1 MFEAS
6 LPEIGLLGRRTI
18 RQEPGDGDDR
28 MLGLQLRDEFKG
40 RRLKGTA
47 IELTNKNNTGAIQ
60 IPAADFLRITYPST
74 DLLKLIEAAGPNQGR
89 AVTLK
94 GERGQGKS
102 HLVAALFHAFNDLP
116 ATQQWLDH
124 WAGQLPDS
132 RISNIQL
139 RQGMHVISESLHRQ
153 RYKHLWDVLFENHP
167 HGGYCRGK
175 WEGLGANKTHV
186 PSDEILLEM
195 FQHTPTAL
203 VLDEFQT
210 WFDGL
215 TNTKQSPFRTWA
227 FNFIQIL
234 SDIASEHPDQLVLVV
249 SVRNGNTDAFQQIQ
263 RVNPVIVDFKGPGAK
278 HDRLR
283 LLLHRLFENRLQ
295 VSNEQVKSLI
305 EIHISEFFRLAD
317 SPPAEHDRLRVDFL
331 EAWPFA
337 PHLMQ
342 LLEDQ
347 VLMATNAQETRDLI
361 RVLADLFK
369 RSGEKSAIITAADF
383 RLDDDESGIAALLDS
398 VANQH
403 HAKLREKALR
413 NIDAVRAAVSGSGQK
428 LPHLEG
434 LIGSLWLRSL
444 AEVNQ
449 AGADRATL
457 HIDVTRD
464 RKVDDTPFEVEL
476 NCIVENSFNIH
487 EDGNRYIFK
496 EEENPQAKLIASAR
510 NDKLFQDGE
519 DIAHLAREV
528 RYVIAGN
535 TDVATR
541 FRVIVLPQYWRN
553 EPWEKVDEADQPS
566 QWDDRIAVL
575 VLPESPAKIQ
585 AQLGQWLRDN
595 LQNNRN
601 AVRFLVPQD
610 GSLNLFSD
618 RDLVVLA
625 RCVHLAEQWK
635 VQNSE
640 YGRLLTKYQKELR
653 EILKSR
659 FDRFAIISNWNFQEP
674 ANCRFYI
681 ESHKAE
687 GNKIPES
694 VDKHISEHLFIPED
708 FEEFILAAAPN
719 NESVGKLLKELKE
732 PRPGGKD
739 CIPWLGET
747 IVKERIIRLC
757 TKGHIAINLRGME
770 YLQVNDGESEES
782 AWKRMRGKLGSGKHL
797 DETHILLPQHVPA
810 TGTATVQPGG
820 GAGTLF
826 PGSGDGGS
834 VTPPSDHTSPEPQNE
849 TVGDGSGSDGD
860 GTNPPVD
867 IFGGGAGFVPVAI
880 PATSALNLLGRI
892 ESQGIKAGTQLKTL
906 NVKVE
911 KLTGA
916 QLQELLR
923 KLPDG
928 MTYQLDVEKEQAE

>member
-1 MFEAS
+1 
-6 LPEIGLLGRRTI
+6 
-18 RQEPGDGDDR
+18 

-47 IELTNKNNTGAIQ
+47 IELTNKNNTGATQ
-60 IPAADFLRITYPST
+60 IPATDFLRITYPSN
-74 DLLKLIEAAGPNQGR
+74 DLLKTLEAAGPSQGR
-89 AVTLK
+89 PVVLK

-102 HLVAALFHAFNDLP
+102 HLMAALYHAFSDVP
-116 ATQQWLDH
+116 STQQWLDH
-124 WAGQLPDS
+124 WASLLPTSKIND
-132 RISNIQL
+132 IQL
-139 RQGMHVISESLHRQ
+139 RSGMHVVSESLHRQ
-153 RYKHLWDVLFENHP
+153 RYKHLWDLLFENHP

-175 WEGLGANKTHV
+175 WEGLGANKTDV

-195 FQHTPTAL
+195 FKHTPTAL
-203 VLDEFQT
+203 ILDEYQT

-215 TNTKQSPFRTWA
+215 TNTKQYPFRTWA
-227 FNFIQIL
+227 FNFMQLL
-234 SDIASEHPDQLVLVV
+234 SEIAKEHPDNLVLVV

-263 RVNPVIVDFKGPGAK
+263 RVNPVIVDFKGPEAK

-295 VSNEQVKSLI
+295 VSKDQIASTLAT
-305 EIHISEFFRLAD
+305 HISEYFRLKD
-317 SPPAEHDRLRVDFL
+317 SPPAEHDRLRADFH

-347 VLMATNAQETRDLI
+347 VLMATHAQETRDLI

-369 RSGEKSAIITAADF
+369 RRGDQSAVITAADF
-383 RLDDDESGIAALLDS
+383 RLDDEDSGIAALLDS

-413 NIDAVRAAVSGSGQK
+413 NLEAVRDAVAGTNQK
-428 LPHLEG
+428 LPHVEG
-434 LIGSLWLRSL
+434 VIGALWLRSL

-457 HIDVTRD
+457 HVDVTRD
-464 RKVDDTPFEVEL
+464 KKVDDTPFEVEL
-476 NCIVENSFNIH
+476 NTIVENSFNIH

-510 NDKLFQDGE
+510 NDKLFHEGE

-541 FRVIVLPQYWRN
+541 FRVIILPQYWRN
-553 EPWEKVDEADQPS
+553 DPWEKVDESDQPAH
-566 QWDDRIAVL
+566 WDDRIPVL
-575 VLPESPAKIQ
+575 VLPDSPSKLQ
-585 AQLGQWLRDN
+585 PLLGQWLRDN

-601 AVRFLVPQD
+601 TVRFLVPQD
-610 GSLNLFSD
+610 GSTNLFAD

-635 VQNSE
+635 AQNPE
-640 YGRLLTKYQKELR
+640 YSRLQSKYQKELR

-659 FDRFAIISNWNFQEP
+659 FDRFAIISNWNFQTP

-687 GNKIPES
+687 GTKIPDA
-694 VDKHISEHLFIPED
+694 VDKHIVEHLFIPED
-708 FEEFILAAAPN
+708 FQEYILAAAPN

-747 IVKERIIRLC
+747 LVKERIIRLC
-757 TKGHIAINLRGME
+757 AKGLIAINLRGME
-770 YLQVNDGESEES
+770 YLQVNDGESEEA

-797 DETHILLPQHVPA
+797 DETHVLLPQNVPA
-810 TGTATVQPGG
+810 TGGVSPPGS
-820 GAGTLF
+820 GTGLF
-826 PGSGDGGS
+826 PGSGTGG
-834 VTPPSDHTSPEPQNE
+834 TAIAPPGGGTEPQPGE
-849 TVGDGSGSDGD
+849 T
-860 GTNPPVD
+860 GTGEGPEGGGGAADPGG
-867 IFGGGAGFVPVAI
+867 IFGGGDQFVPVAI
-880 PATSALNLLGRI
+880 PATSALNLLGRV
-892 ESQGIKAGTQLKTL
+892 ESQGIKPGTQLRGL
-906 NVKVE
+906 SVKVE

-916 QLQELLR
+916 QLQEMLK

-928 MTYQLDVEKEQAE
+928 MTYQLDVQKEQTP